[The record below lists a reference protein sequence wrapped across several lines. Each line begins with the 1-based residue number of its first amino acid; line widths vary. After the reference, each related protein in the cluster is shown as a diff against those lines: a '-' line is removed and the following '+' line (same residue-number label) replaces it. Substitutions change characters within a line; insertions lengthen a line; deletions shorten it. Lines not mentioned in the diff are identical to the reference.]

1 MYYNYIK
8 AIQDIVM
15 SISQWERKSKNK
27 FGTTYRSLD
36 NSELFIVPITAIPI
50 EHLAQA
56 WQDVNREKASIMI
69 DPEIGQGIVVPHHI
83 RVTGLSI
90 NETISQIL
98 HTFQRTGRI
107 LLDRDLEFFKD
118 ASGQVYTNNLFFA
131 LNLTEK
137 HFEINQTDRELYE
150 TEFNKCLLIDSKID
164 FVKSTL
170 KALIL
175 VSQYRPDINDISY
188 FDRNLPFI
196 LTIARG
202 FHPESEENLEDALNE
217 LKKYYPENEDLC
229 RVKNNCAD
237 ILNMYKTSKEN
248 ELSIHSG
255 NTRRKIQ
262 VLDELIENIN
272 RAHFLEDIIKTLQTF
287 LPKNRELMLNPHHH
301 GGLFRQVVKQCLAL
315 PEFKDTS
322 SIYTLKEECI
332 GMIEDY
338 QHSKETLALVKSFYS
353 KSQDK
358 IFELDLLID
367 QILKSNTP
375 LDISGCLD
383 EFKEKNKDLFKKQT
397 GELMQC
403 LENCKTKIDEYL
415 DKNEHLPTAHP

>member
-1 MYYNYIK
+1 
-8 AIQDIVM
+8 M
-15 SISQWERKSKNK
+15 SISQWEKTSKNK

-36 NSELFIVPITAIPI
+36 NQELLIVPSTAIPI

-56 WQDVNREKASIMI
+56 WQDVNGEKASIVM
-69 DPEIGQGIVVPHHI
+69 DPELGQGIVVPHHI

-90 NETISQIL
+90 NEIIIKLLQIYEG
-98 HTFQRTGRI
+98 TGRI
-107 LLDRDLEFFKD
+107 LLDKNLNFFKD
-118 ASGQVYTNNLFFA
+118 ASGHVYTNEVFLA

-137 HFEINQTDRELYE
+137 HFEINQTDRILYE
-150 TEFNKCLLIDSKID
+150 TQFKQDILFNAKPADI
-164 FVKSTL
+164 VKSTL
-170 KALIL
+170 KALIFI
-175 VSQYRPDINDISY
+175 SQCRPDIIDLSY
-188 FDRNLPFI
+188 LYQNMPSILLIANGFLP
-196 LTIARG
+196 RG
-202 FHPESEENLEDALNE
+202 EENLEVALNE
-217 LKKYYPENEDLC
+217 LKKYYPENEELC
-229 RVKNNCAD
+229 RVKNNCAE

-315 PEFKDTS
+315 PEFKDIS

-332 GMIEDY
+332 EMIADY
-338 QHSKETLALVKSFYS
+338 QKSKKTLARVKSFYS